1 MIIWAKSSYFT
12 IFSTINVNFPL
23 FIINNTTKNKGV
35 INMNNLRKIG
45 LSALAGSLATFSVNA
60 ADMSVSGAA
69 SISFDDTNRG
79 KADRGNGFYMGDS
92 VKFNASGETDG
103 GIGVAV
109 YYEMDGGTLDDHNIK
124 LTGDFGTITFDGHG
138 GSSAMG
144 AVDDKTPN
152 AYEEAWDIIDTDG
165 AATSGSPTV
174 INGSGSGNSM
184 FIYTSP
190 SMGGASLTVAYR
202 NAVND
207 ASESMTDFALAMS
220 PESIDGLTVGV
231 AMSDNSIGE
240 NVDSDESTMYAT
252 YATGGFTFGVQS
264 SDLDHTT
271 ANSDQESIAYGI
283 TYAVNDDMSIG
294 YSYHEVEFESGANLL
309 DQESTG
315 ISASY
320 TMGGMTLAGA
330 MNDVDNMAGTATRD
344 HEGYE
349 FTLSFA
355 F

>member
-1 MIIWAKSSYFT
+1 
-12 IFSTINVNFPL
+12 
-23 FIINNTTKNKGV
+23 
-35 INMNNLRKIG
+35 MNNLRKIG

-69 SISFDDTNRG
+69 SITLDDTNRSKG
-79 KADRGNGFYMGDS
+79 DRGNGYYMGDS

-103 GIGVAV
+103 GLGVAV
-109 YYEMDGGTLDDHNIK
+109 YYEMDSGALDDHNIK
-124 LTGDFGTITFDGHG
+124 LTGDFGTLEFNGHG
-138 GSSAMG
+138 SSSAMG

-165 AATSGSPTV
+165 TATSGSPTV
-174 INGSGSGNSM
+174 INGSGSGDSM

-190 SMGGASLTVAYR
+190 SMGGATLTVAYR
-202 NAVND
+202 NHVA
-207 ASESMTDFALAMS
+207 AAAESMTDFAIAVS
-220 PESIDGLTVGV
+220 PEGIDGLTVG
-231 AMSDNSIGE
+231 AAISNNTIGT
-240 NVDSDESTMYAT
+240 NLDSDESTFYAT
-252 YATGGFTFGVQS
+252 YATGGFTFGMQA

-283 TYAVNDDMSIG
+283 TYAVNEDLSVG
-294 YSYHEVEFESGANLL
+294 YSYHELDFESSSLK

-320 TMGGMTLAGA
+320 TMGGMTIAGA
-330 MNDVDNMAGTATRD
+330 SNESLNLGGTTTTDV
-344 HEGYE
+344 EGYE

>member
-1 MIIWAKSSYFT
+1 
-12 IFSTINVNFPL
+12 
-23 FIINNTTKNKGV
+23 
-35 INMNNLRKIG
+35 MNNLRKIG

-79 KADRGNGFYMGDS
+79 KGDRGNGFYMGDS
-92 VKFNASGETDG
+92 LKFNASGDTDG

-109 YYEMDGGTLDDHNIK
+109 YYEIDAGALDDHNIK
-124 LTGDFGTITFDGHG
+124 LTGDFGSLTFDGHG

-165 AATSGSPTV
+165 TGTAGSPTV
-174 INGSGSGNSM
+174 INGSGGGDGMWIYNS
-184 FIYTSP
+184 P
-190 SMGGASLTVAYR
+190 NMGGAVLTVAYR
-202 NAVND
+202 NHVAA
-207 ASESMTDFALAMS
+207 ASESMTDFAIAVS
-220 PESIDGLTVGV
+220 PEGMDGLTLGI
-231 AMSDNSIGE
+231 ASSNNTIGA
-240 NVDSDESTMYAT
+240 NVDSDETTMYAT
-252 YATGGFTFGVQS
+252 YATGGFTLGVQA

-271 ANSDQESIAYGI
+271 ATSDQESIAYGV

-294 YSYHEVEFESGANLL
+294 YSYHELETELTTDG
-309 DQESTG
+309 DQKSTG

-330 MNDVDNMAGTATRD
+330 SNEVENMGGAINSD
-344 HEGYE
+344 HD
-349 FTLSFA
+349 S
-355 F
+355 

>member
-1 MIIWAKSSYFT
+1 
-12 IFSTINVNFPL
+12 
-23 FIINNTTKNKGV
+23 
-35 INMNNLRKIG
+35 MNNLRKIG

-60 ADMSVSGAA
+60 ADFSVSGAA
-69 SISFDDTNRG
+69 SITMDDTNRG
-79 KADRGNGFYMGDS
+79 KGNRGNGHYMGDS
-92 VKFNASGETDG
+92 LKFNASGDTDG
-103 GIGVAV
+103 GLGVAV
-109 YYEMDGGTLDDHNIK
+109 YYEIDGGVLDDYNLK
-124 LTGDFGTITFDGHG
+124 MSGDFGTITFDGHG

-165 AATSGSPTV
+165 TATSGSPAV
-174 INGSGSGNSM
+174 INGSGGGNNM

-190 SMGGASLTVAYR
+190 SVGGATLTAAYR
-202 NAVND
+202 QAPAV
-207 ASESMTDFALAMS
+207 ASESMTDFAVSLS
-220 PESIDGLTVGV
+220 PEAVDGLT
-231 AMSDNSIGE
+231 IGAAVS
-240 NVDSDESTMYAT
+240 NNTIGAAIDSDENTMYAT
-252 YATGGFTFGVQS
+252 YATGGFTLGVQA

-283 TYAVNDDMSIG
+283 TYAVNDDLSVG
-294 YSYHEVEFESGANLL
+294 YSYHELDFEIASKL

-315 ISASY
+315 VSASY

-330 MNDVDNMAGTATRD
+330 MNEVKNMNGSTTAANDV
-344 HEGYE
+344 EGYE

>member
-1 MIIWAKSSYFT
+1 
-12 IFSTINVNFPL
+12 
-23 FIINNTTKNKGV
+23 
-35 INMNNLRKIG
+35 MNNLRKIG

-60 ADMSVSGAA
+60 ADVSVSGSG

-92 VKFNASGETDG
+92 LKFNMSGETDG
-103 GIGVAV
+103 GTGVAV
-109 YYEMDGGTLDDHNIK
+109 YYEIDGGALDDYD
-124 LTGDFGTITFDGHG
+124 LTLSGDWGSLKFNGS
-138 GSSAMG
+138 GSSSAFG
-144 AVDDKTPN
+144 AVDDVTPN

-165 AATSGSPTV
+165 TSTSGSPTV
-174 INGSGSGNSM
+174 IGGGSVTNG

-190 SMGGASLTVAYR
+190 SVGGATFTAAY
-202 NAVND
+202 VND
-207 ASESMTDFALAMS
+207 AGGDTVEESYSDFAIKVS
-220 PESIDGLTVGV
+220 PEAMEGLTVGY
-231 AMSDNSIGE
+231 ASSDNQTGV
-240 NVDSDESTMYAT
+240 NVDQKKTTMYAN
-252 YATGGFTFGVQS
+252 YAVGAFTVGVQS

-271 ANSDQESIAYGI
+271 ANSDQESMAYGV
-283 TYAVNDDMSIG
+283 TYAVNDDISIG
-294 YSYHEVEFESGANLL
+294 YSYHEVDFESTSLS

-330 MNDVDNMAGTATRD
+330 TNEVDNRAGSANAASD
-344 HEGYE
+344 IEGYE

>member
-1 MIIWAKSSYFT
+1 
-12 IFSTINVNFPL
+12 
-23 FIINNTTKNKGV
+23 
-35 INMNNLRKIG
+35 MNNLRKIG

-79 KADRGNGFYMGDS
+79 KGDRGNGFYMGDS
-92 VKFNASGETDG
+92 LKFNASGDTDG

-109 YYEMDGGTLDDHNIK
+109 YYEIDAGALDDHNLK
-124 LTGDFGTITFDGHG
+124 LTGDFGSLTFDGHG

-165 AATSGSPTV
+165 TGTAGSPTV
-174 INGSGSGNSM
+174 INGSGGGDGMWIYNS
-184 FIYTSP
+184 P
-190 SMGGASLTVAYR
+190 NMGGAVLTVAYR
-202 NAVND
+202 NHVDA
-207 ASESMTDFALAMS
+207 ASESMTDFAIAVS
-220 PESIDGLTVGV
+220 PEGMDGLTLGI
-231 AMSDNSIGE
+231 ASSNNTIGA
-240 NVDSDESTMYAT
+240 NVDSDETTMYAT
-252 YATGGFTFGVQS
+252 YATGGFTLGVQA

-271 ANSDQESIAYGI
+271 ATSDQESIAYGV

-294 YSYHEVEFESGANLL
+294 YSYHELETELTTDG
-309 DQESTG
+309 DQKSTG

-330 MNDVDNMAGTATRD
+330 SNEVENMGGAITAD

>member
-1 MIIWAKSSYFT
+1 
-12 IFSTINVNFPL
+12 
-23 FIINNTTKNKGV
+23 
-35 INMNNLRKIG
+35 
-45 LSALAGSLATFSVNA
+45 
-60 ADMSVSGAA
+60 MSVSGAG

-79 KADRGNGFYMGDS
+79 KGDRGNGFYMGDS
-92 VKFNASGETDG
+92 LKFNASGDTDG

-109 YYEMDGGTLDDHNIK
+109 YYEIDAGALDDHNLK
-124 LTGDFGTITFDGHG
+124 LTGDFGSLTFDGHG

-165 AATSGSPTV
+165 TGTAGSPTV
-174 INGSGSGNSM
+174 INGSGGGDGMWIYNS
-184 FIYTSP
+184 P
-190 SMGGASLTVAYR
+190 NMGGAVLTVAYR
-202 NAVND
+202 NHVAA
-207 ASESMTDFALAMS
+207 ASESMTDFAIAVS
-220 PESIDGLTVGV
+220 PEGMDGLTLGI
-231 AMSDNSIGE
+231 ASSNNTIGA
-240 NVDSDESTMYAT
+240 NVDSDETTMYAT
-252 YATGGFTFGVQS
+252 YATGGFTLGVQA

-271 ANSDQESIAYGI
+271 ATSDQESIAYGV

-294 YSYHEVEFESGANLL
+294 YSYHELETELTTDG
-309 DQESTG
+309 DQKSTG

-330 MNDVDNMAGTATRD
+330 SNEVENMGGAITAD